1 MLKVSS
7 LRAIIVL
14 IIDMYMTCIL
24 YYMDISRRA
33 VQGGCNRETVAG
45 RTVRFH
51 GPSPWDRPRSGLRV
65 FTATWPGAAQP
76 EKMKKQLEDGKY
88 ISFEAPRKFS

>member
-1 MLKVSS
+1 
-7 LRAIIVL
+7 
-14 IIDMYMTCIL
+14 MYIIL
-24 YYMDISRRA
+24 YGHFEKGGA
-33 VQGGCNRETVAG
+33 GGGCNRETVAG

-51 GPSPWDRPRSGLRV
+51 GPTPWDRPRSGLRV

-88 ISFEAPRKFS
+88 ISFEAQ

>member
-1 MLKVSS
+1 
-7 LRAIIVL
+7 
-14 IIDMYMTCIL
+14 MYIIL
-24 YYMDISRRA
+24 YGHFEKGGTR
-33 VQGGCNRETVAG
+33 GGCNRETVAG

-51 GPSPWDRPRSGLRV
+51 GPTPWDRPRSGLRV

-88 ISFEAPRKFS
+88 ISFEAQ